1 MRLACR
7 GSAVGSLI
15 RQCTPQG
22 LQWQSRRT
30 LSAAPRSSLLRP
42 LEPHAELIDPPT
54 FAKEYLEPA
63 RPGFFPGLIRS
74 DSPYAW
80 PAFQEWPEQEEG
92 EETLQGLGL
101 NEELRDV
108 MVEVEIA
115 PVGRGYGDAVA
126 DSSSSSWSKV
136 NMPFGEPLAFCY

>member
-7 GSAVGSLI
+7 ETAFGSSL
-15 RQCTPQG
+15 RQSRSQG
-22 LQWQSRRT
+22 LSWQSRRN
-30 LSAAPRSSLLRP
+30 LSAAARSSLLRP

-80 PAFQEWPEQEEG
+80 PAFREWPAQEEG
-92 EETLQGLGL
+92 KDTLQGLGR
-101 NEELRDV
+101 NEELRDA

-136 NMPFGEPLAFCY
+136 NMPFGEPLASS